1 MTKTLVLDKNNVRD
15 GDFDEIKTNKIVWV
29 DIASPQENDFEI
41 LAELTKIDKAE
52 IKELL
57 SLKQRPIVKDD
68 TNHSIIVIHSPHLD
82 PGRITTHPFVI
93 LVSKAHCNLITIHHR
108 ESLSVKRIDDYPIYR
123 KLSVFKRGPTYI
135 LFTVID
141 EIINTYFSIMADFD
155 DKIAEIENTIFDVKR
170 SNQIMKKLFTVKRSL
185 IYFHKALLADR
196 DVIYSMEREKARFI
210 DKKYLE
216 NFHELYVD
224 MTHLV
229 EMNATYH
236 DILTSMV
243 EIHLSSISNNLNITM
258 KKVTSWGALIL
269 VPSLIASVFGMNFI
283 KIPFLHSDYGFAL
296 AIFLMVASVS
306 LLYLYFKR
314 KDWI

>member
-1 MTKTLVLDKNNVRD
+1 MTKTLVLDKNIVRE
-15 GDFDEIKTNKIVWV
+15 GSFDDIKTNKVVWV
-29 DIASPQENDFEI
+29 DIDRPQEKDFEAI
-41 LAELTKIDKAE
+41 AKDTGIDKTE

-57 SLKQRPIVKDD
+57 SPKQRPVVKDD
-68 TNHSIIVIHSPHLD
+68 TAYSIIVIHSPHLD
-82 PGRITTHPFVI
+82 PGRITTHPFLI
-93 LVSKAHCNLITIHHR
+93 LVSKTRCNLMTIHHR
-108 ESLSVKRIDDYPIYR
+108 ESLSVKRIYDYPMHR
-123 KLSVFKRGPTYI
+123 KLGVFKRGSTCV
-135 LFTVID
+135 LFNVID
-141 EIINTYFSIMADFD
+141 EIINTYFSVMADFD

-196 DVIYSMEREKARFI
+196 DVIYSMERENARFI

-216 NFHELYVD
+216 DFHELYTD

-243 EIHLSSISNNLNITM
+243 EIHLSSVSNNLNVTM

-296 AIFLMVASVS
+296 AIFLMIISIT
-306 LLYLYFKR
+306 LLYLYFRK
-314 KDWI
+314 KDWM